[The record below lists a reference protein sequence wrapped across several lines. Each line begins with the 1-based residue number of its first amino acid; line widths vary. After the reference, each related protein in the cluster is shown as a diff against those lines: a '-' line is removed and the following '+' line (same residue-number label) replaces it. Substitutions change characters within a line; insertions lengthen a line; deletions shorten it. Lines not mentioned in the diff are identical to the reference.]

1 MRRLFLALFLLL
13 VSGSAFAVPPH
24 SISVMLES
32 LKNLPH
38 VEVTAKAHD
47 AKPIKWSGVRLQSL
61 LEARFATPAGDKLG
75 SGWLAAV
82 VRCTGAD
89 GSQVVFTLAELNTT
103 LGHLDVLVADHQDG
117 KPLPAEDGPVRLVVP
132 SDQRG
137 ARWLR
142 QLVRI
147 DLIELQE

>member
-1 MRRLFLALFLLL
+1 MLFALLLLL

-24 SISVMLES
+24 SISVVLDT

-38 VEVTAKAHD
+38 TEVTAKVHD
-47 AKPIKWSGVRLQSL
+47 AKPSKWSGVSLQSL
-61 LEARFATPAGDKLG
+61 LEARFATPAGDKLR

-82 VRCTGAD
+82 VRCTAAD
-89 GSQVVFTLAELNTT
+89 GYQVVFTLAELNTT
-103 LGHLDVLVADHQDG
+103 LGHLDVLVADQQDG